1 MPIQFTRYLYSKD
14 QVVDSFRKALIER
27 RKDAALFWVYE
38 LYFSGFVEEAWTTV
52 NEMYALYWETVNPRL
67 RKHLEDR
74 TKGGDARIG
83 SMVLTLCIREPNLR
97 EPNLREPNLREPNLR
112 EPNLRDPSSQ
122 QNNEK
127 FVFTLSEKALSAY
140 KTVDPTSCKYKYRYL
155 ERVTTHAVSNTEQ
168 NLDLNTAFLGGNWTK
183 YCMETPYW
191 RTILDSFQILED
203 LLQNKVDEDQM
214 EQFYEMYG
222 YEPEEQTVEVER
234 AHGVFL

>member
-27 RKDAALFWVYE
+27 RKDAALFWIYD

-52 NEMYALYWETVNPRL
+52 DEMYALYWETANPRL

-74 TKGGDARIG
+74 TRGGDARIG

-97 EPNLREPNLREPNLR
+97 EPNLREPT
-112 EPNLRDPSSQ
+112 SQ
-122 QNNEK
+122 PNNEK
-127 FVFTLSEKALSAY
+127 FVFTLSEKALSVY
-140 KTVDPTSCKYKYRYL
+140 KTVDPSTCKHKYRYL
-155 ERVTTHAVSNTEQ
+155 EQVTKHAVSNTEQ
-168 NLDLNTAFLGGNWTK
+168 NQDLNTAFLGGDWTK
-183 YCMETPYW
+183 YCAETPYW
-191 RTILDSFQILED
+191 RTILDSFQIL
-203 LLQNKVDEDQM
+203 NKVDEDKI
-214 EQFYEMYG
+214 ERFYETYG

>member
-1 MPIQFTRYLYSKD
+1 MPIQFTRYLYNKD
-14 QVVDSFRKALIER
+14 QVVDSFRQALIER

-52 NEMYALYWETVNPRL
+52 DEMYALYWETANPRL

-97 EPNLREPNLREPNLR
+97 EPT
-112 EPNLRDPSSQ
+112 SQ
-122 QNNEK
+122 PNNEK
-127 FVFTLSEKALSAY
+127 FVFTLSEKALSVY
-140 KTVDPTSCKYKYRYL
+140 KTVDPATCKHKYRYL
-155 ERVTTHAVSNTEQ
+155 EQVTKHAVSNTEQ
-168 NLDLNTAFLGGNWTK
+168 NLDLNTAFLGGDWTK
-183 YCMETPYW
+183 YCAETPYW
-191 RTILDSFQILED
+191 RTILDSFQILDD

-222 YEPEEQTVEVER
+222 YEPEEQTVEIER
-234 AHGVFL
+234 AHGVFV